1 MSVTVS
7 ETLDFQQYQLQFAAR
22 IRDPDNVARPVGVL
36 ARRMRIYEQIVFQNL
51 RSALGNCF
59 PVSAKVLGQRQWRQL
74 VRGFFV
80 HHRAQ
85 APLFRQIPEEF
96 LIYLQA
102 CDQAGWLPLPPYL
115 VSLAHYEWI
124 ELAVASAEAEMP
136 VTVPECDLMGGIP
149 ILVPVLELL
158 QYEYPV
164 HKISPRH
171 KPTQPLPIPVH
182 LAVYRDTAD
191 DVQFTELSAVTVRLL
206 QLLKPGTMR
215 GQDALQQLA
224 EEMRHPDLQQL
235 MDFGREMLEMLKAQG
250 LILGIKPE
258 ANGPP

>member
-1 MSVTVS
+1 MSVTS
-7 ETLDFQQYQLQFAAR
+7 PQIPAFQQYQLQFAAR
-22 IRDPDNVARPVGVL
+22 IRDPENIARPAGVL
-36 ARRMRIYEQIVFQNL
+36 ARRMRVYEQIVFQNL

-59 PVSAKVLGQRQWRQL
+59 PVSAKVLGQRQWRKL
-74 VRGFFV
+74 LRGFFV

-96 LIYLQA
+96 LIFLQA
-102 CDQAGWLPLPPYL
+102 CEQAGWLPLPPYL

-136 VTVPECDLMGGIP
+136 VTMTEGDVMGGIP
-149 ILVPVLELL
+149 ILLPVLELL

-164 HKISPRH
+164 HKISPRR
-171 KPTQPLPIPVH
+171 KPTQPLSIPVH
-182 LAVYRDTAD
+182 LAVYRDTVD
-191 DVQFTELSAVTVRLL
+191 DVHFTELSAMTVRVL

-224 EEMRHPDLQQL
+224 EEIRHPDPQQL
-235 MDFGREMLEMLKAQG
+235 MNYGREMLEMLKAQG

-258 ANGPP
+258 SDGPP